1 MHPTLFTI
9 GNVNV
14 ATYTVLLDLG
24 LVLGLVVTYFEGRRR
39 MGSGEIALDLGLW
52 VIIGGVVGGRIA
64 YVLANWTAF
73 QEDLLRSVR
82 IWEGGLSV
90 HGAFL
95 GGLAVMVL
103 FAWLQARSSQVPAGD
118 LFWQLADVLTPGLAV
133 GVAFGWAACLMGG
146 CAYGA
151 LGEGWG
157 YAVLPDLYG
166 VQASRFATQAL
177 GLAYALV
184 LLLGFW
190 LLRGRWPFSG
200 AEFLMYLLLY
210 FAGQFFLEFTR
221 GDEALYLAAWRL
233 PQVLDVILVVVSAI
247 GLVALWRQNERA
259 EVTGDAPATA
269 AEGPEK
275 AGGDEPAGEPSLPLG
290 RGGETATEG
299 PEPEPLA

>member
-24 LVLGLVVTYFEGRRR
+24 LILGLVVTYFEGRRR

-118 LFWQLADVLTPGLAV
+118 LFWQLADALTPGLAV

-157 YAVLPDLYG
+157 YTVLP
-166 VQASRFATQAL
+166 AL
-177 GLAYALV
+177 
-184 LLLGFW
+184 
-190 LLRGRWPFSG
+190 
-200 AEFLMYLLLY
+200 
-210 FAGQFFLEFTR
+210 
-221 GDEALYLAAWRL
+221 
-233 PQVLDVILVVVSAI
+233 
-247 GLVALWRQNERA
+247 
-259 EVTGDAPATA
+259 
-269 AEGPEK
+269 
-275 AGGDEPAGEPSLPLG
+275 
-290 RGGETATEG
+290 
-299 PEPEPLA
+299 